1 LDSSRPYF
9 QERDRE
15 RERESGQ
22 LLIRIILFGKK
33 YQKKLQQK
41 KEIKQAKTKKGLCV
55 YLLFVFAV
63 ALCD

>member
-1 LDSSRPYF
+1 L
-9 QERDRE
+9 EIERE
-15 RERESGQ
+15 RERVASCSLESFY
-22 LLIRIILFGKK
+22 LEKK